1 VKIGLKIDSMEQHET
16 ALGNFGTEGKNER
29 GKQLLRFLLEN
40 GQYQMNS
47 FSPRKNT
54 NKGFRKAQTEK

>member
-1 VKIGLKIDSMEQHET
+1 MEQHET